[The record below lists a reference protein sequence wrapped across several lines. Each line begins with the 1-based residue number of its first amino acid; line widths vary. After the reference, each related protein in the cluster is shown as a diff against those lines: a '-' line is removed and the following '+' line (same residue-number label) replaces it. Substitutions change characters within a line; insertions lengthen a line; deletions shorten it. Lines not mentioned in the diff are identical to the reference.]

1 MHFLGREPTGAR
13 LLVLTTVRAENDTQ
27 IGAALAPVA
36 QRVEVGPLS
45 PDAVAELARAAGQG
59 ELADRILE
67 QTRGHTLFVVEV
79 LRALASGDAGV
90 PASLRTAVLARIRRA
105 GPPVEALLRSAAVL
119 GATLDPLTLGDMLD
133 LVPAAALE
141 LCEAALE
148 ARLLWLDGAS
158 APLPGGNALNAAAS
172 ETASLIALLAVLA
185 WAVIR
190 PRGWPE
196 AVAAVPAAVIL
207 IAIGAIPAGGAGSEA
222 RQLGPVIGFLAAI
235 LVLAHLCDDD
245 GLFRAC
251 GGWMARSSAGSP
263 RRLLAQVF
271 VIASVTTAVLS
282 LDATVVLLT
291 PVVFATAARLEVR
304 ARPHVYACTHL
315 ANSASLLLPVS
326 NLTNLLAFAA
336 SGLAFGHF
344 AALMAVPWL
353 AAIGVEY
360 AVFSRFFAS
369 DLNTGGQNVRP
380 RRDRAGADQDGA
392 DRDEDTKLPV
402 FTVIVVALTLAGFAG
417 ASAAG
422 VNPAW
427 AAFAGAVILAVRA
440 LIRRRVAPA
449 GLVRAADLPFLLFVL
464 SLGIVVKAV
473 TDNGLG
479 RALAPLL
486 PGGTSLPA
494 LLATAALAA
503 ALANVCNNLPAVLVL
518 LPLAAPSG
526 AGAVLAVLL
535 GVNIG
540 PNLTYTG
547 SLATLLWRRIL
558 RHHGSSPD
566 LGEFTRLGLLTV
578 PAGLVI
584 GVLALWAGLHVL
596 GG

>member
-1 MHFLGREPTGAR
+1 
-13 LLVLTTVRAENDTQ
+13 V
-27 IGAALAPVA
+27 
-36 QRVEVGPLS
+36 
-45 PDAVAELARAAGQG
+45 
-59 ELADRILE
+59 
-67 QTRGHTLFVVEV
+67 
-79 LRALASGDAGV
+79 
-90 PASLRTAVLARIRRA
+90 
-105 GPPVEALLRSAAVL
+105 
-119 GATLDPLTLGDMLD
+119 
-133 LVPAAALE
+133 
-141 LCEAALE
+141 
-148 ARLLWLDGAS
+148 
-158 APLPGGNALNAAAS
+158 LNAAIG
-172 ETASLIALLAVLA
+172 ETISLLALLGVLA
-185 WAVIR
+185 WAVVR

-207 IAIGAIPAGGAGSEA
+207 IAAGAIPVSDAVTEA

-251 GGWMARSSAGSP
+251 GAWMARNGSGRP
-263 RRLLAQVF
+263 RKLLAQVF

-291 PVVFATAARLEVR
+291 PVVFATAARLDVR

-336 SGLAFGHF
+336 SGLAFGRF
-344 AALMAVPWL
+344 AALMALPWL
-353 AAIGVEY
+353 AVIGLEY
-360 AVFSRFFAS
+360 LVFGRFFAA
-369 DLNTGGQNVRP
+369 DLNAAP
-380 RRDRAGADQDGA
+380 RRGRDDRGEAPH
-392 DRDEDTKLPV
+392 LPV
-402 FTVIVVALTLAGFAG
+402 FALAVVALTLAGFVA

-422 VNPAW
+422 LNPAW
-427 AAFAGAVILAVRA
+427 AAFAGAAVLAARA
-440 LIRRRVAPA
+440 LARRRVSPA

-464 SLGIVVKAV
+464 GLGIVVKAV
-473 TDNGLG
+473 VSNGLG
-479 RALAPLL
+479 RALIPLL

-518 LPLAAPSG
+518 LPLAVPSG
-526 AGAVLAVLL
+526 PGTVLAVLL

-558 RHHGSSPD
+558 RQHGSAPD

-584 GVLALWAGLHVL
+584 AVLLLWAGLRL
-596 GG
+596 IGG

>member
-1 MHFLGREPTGAR
+1 
-13 LLVLTTVRAENDTQ
+13 
-27 IGAALAPVA
+27 
-36 QRVEVGPLS
+36 
-45 PDAVAELARAAGQG
+45 
-59 ELADRILE
+59 
-67 QTRGHTLFVVEV
+67 
-79 LRALASGDAGV
+79 
-90 PASLRTAVLARIRRA
+90 
-105 GPPVEALLRSAAVL
+105 
-119 GATLDPLTLGDMLD
+119 
-133 LVPAAALE
+133 
-141 LCEAALE
+141 
-148 ARLLWLDGAS
+148 
-158 APLPGGNALNAAAS
+158 
-172 ETASLIALLAVLA
+172 VLA
-185 WAVIR
+185 WAVSR

-207 IAIGAIPAGGAGSEA
+207 IAVGAIPAGAAGSEA

-251 GGWMARSSAGSP
+251 GAWMARSSAGSP
-263 RRLLAQVF
+263 RRLLVQVF
-271 VIASVTTAVLS
+271 VVASVTTAVLS

-291 PVVFATAARLEVR
+291 PVVFATAARLQVR
-304 ARPHVYACTHL
+304 ARPQVYACTHL

-336 SGLAFGHF
+336 SGLAFAHF

-353 AAIGVEY
+353 VAIGVEY
-360 AVFSRFFAS
+360 IVFSRFFAA
-369 DLNTGGQNVRP
+369 DLNTGDLNTGDLNTGDLNTGDLNTGDLNMRP
-380 RRDRAGADQDGA
+380 RRDRGRAGDG
-392 DRDEDTKLPV
+392 DTRLPV
-402 FTVIVVALTLAGFAG
+402 FTVVVVALTLAGFAG

-427 AAFAGAVILAVRA
+427 AACAGAMVLATRA
-440 LIRRRVAPA
+440 LARRRVAPA
-449 GLVRAADLPFLLFVL
+449 SLVRAADLPFLLFVL

-503 ALANVCNNLPAVLVL
+503 VLANVCNNLPAVLVL

-547 SLATLLWRRIL
+547 SLATLLWRRVL
-558 RHHGSSPD
+558 AHHGSSPD

-584 GVLALWAGLHVL
+584 GVLALWAGLHAL

>member
-1 MHFLGREPTGAR
+1 VGETIS
-13 LLVLTTVRAENDTQ
+13 VL
-27 IGAALAPVA
+27 
-36 QRVEVGPLS
+36 
-45 PDAVAELARAAGQG
+45 
-59 ELADRILE
+59 
-67 QTRGHTLFVVEV
+67 
-79 LRALASGDAGV
+79 
-90 PASLRTAVLARIRRA
+90 
-105 GPPVEALLRSAAVL
+105 
-119 GATLDPLTLGDMLD
+119 
-133 LVPAAALE
+133 
-141 LCEAALE
+141 
-148 ARLLWLDGAS
+148 
-158 APLPGGNALNAAAS
+158 
-172 ETASLIALLAVLA
+172 ALLAVLA
-185 WAVIR
+185 WAVTR

-196 AVAAVPAAVIL
+196 AVAAGPAAVIL
-207 IAIGAIPAGGAGSEA
+207 IASGAIGAGDAAAEA
-222 RQLGPVIGFLAAI
+222 RRLGPVIGFLIAI

-251 GGWMARSSAGSP
+251 GAWMARSAGGRSRGSVA

-271 VIASVTTAVLS
+271 GIAAVTTAVLS

-291 PVVFATAARLEVR
+291 PVVFATAAALEVR

-336 SGLAFGHF
+336 SGLAFGRF
-344 AALMAVPWL
+344 AALMTLPWL
-353 AAIGVEY
+353 AVIGTEY
-360 AVFSRFFAS
+360 AVFGRFFAA
-369 DLNTGGQNVRP
+369 DLRP
-380 RRDRAGADQDGA
+380 RGARPEGEDG
-392 DRDEDTKLPV
+392 DVRLPV
-402 FTVIVVALTLAGFAG
+402 FTLAMVALTLAGFAG

-427 AAFAGAVILAVRA
+427 AAFAGAAVLAVRA
-440 LIRRRVAPA
+440 LTRGRVSAA
-449 GLVRAADLPFLLFVL
+449 GLVRSADLPFGVFVL
-464 SLGIVVKAV
+464 SLGIVVTAV
-473 TDNGLG
+473 VDNGLG
-479 RALAPLL
+479 RALTPLL
-486 PGGTSLPA
+486 PSGTSLPA

-503 ALANVCNNLPAVLVL
+503 GLANVVNNLPAVLVL

-558 RHHGSSPD
+558 QRHGSAPD

-578 PAGLVI
+578 PAGLLLA
-584 GVLALWAGLHVL
+584 VLALWAALHVV

>member
-1 MHFLGREPTGAR
+1 
-13 LLVLTTVRAENDTQ
+13 
-27 IGAALAPVA
+27 
-36 QRVEVGPLS
+36 
-45 PDAVAELARAAGQG
+45 
-59 ELADRILE
+59 
-67 QTRGHTLFVVEV
+67 
-79 LRALASGDAGV
+79 
-90 PASLRTAVLARIRRA
+90 
-105 GPPVEALLRSAAVL
+105 
-119 GATLDPLTLGDMLD
+119 
-133 LVPAAALE
+133 
-141 LCEAALE
+141 
-148 ARLLWLDGAS
+148 
-158 APLPGGNALNAAAS
+158 
-172 ETASLIALLAVLA
+172 VLA

-207 IAIGAIPAGGAGSEA
+207 IAAGAIPAGAAGSEA

-251 GGWMARSSAGSP
+251 GGWMARTSAGQSRLAGS

-271 VIASVTTAVLS
+271 VIASATTAVLS

-336 SGLAFGHF
+336 TGLAFGHF

-360 AVFSRFFAS
+360 VVFGRFFAA
-369 DLNTGGQNVRP
+369 DLNVRP
-380 RRDRAGADQDGA
+380 RRDRARANRDEADSDRA
-392 DRDEDTKLPV
+392 DSDRDTGLPL

-427 AAFAGAVILAVRA
+427 AAFAGAVVLAGRA
-440 LIRRRVAPA
+440 LARHRVAPTS
-449 GLVRAADLPFLLFVL
+449 LVRAADLPFLLFVL

-479 RALAPLL
+479 RSLAPLL

-558 RHHGSSPD
+558 RQHGSSPD

-584 GVLALWAGLHVL
+584 GVLTLWAGLHVV
-596 GG
+596 

>member
-1 MHFLGREPTGAR
+1 LDG
-13 LLVLTTVRAENDTQ
+13 LTQSE
-27 IGAALAPVA
+27 
-36 QRVEVGPLS
+36 
-45 PDAVAELARAAGQG
+45 
-59 ELADRILE
+59 
-67 QTRGHTLFVVEV
+67 
-79 LRALASGDAGV
+79 GDA
-90 PASLRTAVLARIRRA
+90 LN
-105 GPPVEALLRSAAVL
+105 SAA
-119 GATLDPLTLGDMLD
+119 A
-133 LVPAAALE
+133 
-141 LCEAALE
+141 
-148 ARLLWLDGAS
+148 
-158 APLPGGNALNAAAS
+158 
-172 ETASLIALLAVLA
+172 ETVSLIALLGVLA
-185 WAVIR
+185 WAVTR

-207 IAIGAIPAGGAGSEA
+207 VAAGALPPGQAATEA

-235 LVLAHLCDDD
+235 LVLAHLCDED
-245 GLFRAC
+245 GLFLAC
-251 GGWMARSSAGSP
+251 GRWMARAGGRPGRAGP

-271 VIASVTTAVLS
+271 VIAAVTTAVLS

-336 SGLAFGHF
+336 SGLAFGRF

-360 AVFSRFFAS
+360 AVFGRFFAS
-369 DLNTGGQNVRP
+369 DLNTGPVSA
-380 RRDRAGADQDGA
+380 AGGG
-392 DRDEDTKLPV
+392 DEPGLPAV
-402 FTVIVVALTLAGFAG
+402 TLAVVALTLAGFAV

-427 AAFAGAVILAVRA
+427 AACAGAVVLAVRA
-440 LIRRRVAPA
+440 LARRTVTP
-449 GLVRAADLPFLLFVL
+449 GTLLKAADVPFLLFVL
-464 SLGIVVKAV
+464 GLGIVVKAV
-473 TDNGLG
+473 TDHGLG
-479 RALAPLL
+479 RVLAPLL

-503 ALANVCNNLPAVLVL
+503 VLANVCNNLPAVLVL

-547 SLATLLWRRIL
+547 SLATLLWRRVL
-558 RHHGSSPD
+558 HHHGSAPD

-578 PAGLVI
+578 PAALVL
-584 GVLALWAGLHVL
+584 GVLALWGGLHVL

>member
-1 MHFLGREPTGAR
+1 
-13 LLVLTTVRAENDTQ
+13 
-27 IGAALAPVA
+27 
-36 QRVEVGPLS
+36 
-45 PDAVAELARAAGQG
+45 
-59 ELADRILE
+59 
-67 QTRGHTLFVVEV
+67 
-79 LRALASGDAGV
+79 
-90 PASLRTAVLARIRRA
+90 
-105 GPPVEALLRSAAVL
+105 
-119 GATLDPLTLGDMLD
+119 
-133 LVPAAALE
+133 
-141 LCEAALE
+141 
-148 ARLLWLDGAS
+148 
-158 APLPGGNALNAAAS
+158 
-172 ETASLIALLAVLA
+172 VLA

-196 AVAAVPAAVIL
+196 AVAAAPAAVIL
-207 IAIGAIPAGGAGSEA
+207 IAAGAIPAGAAGSEA

-251 GGWMARSSAGSP
+251 GARMARSSAGPSRRAVP
-263 RRLLAQVF
+263 RRLLVQVF

-353 AAIGVEY
+353 AVIGVEY
-360 AVFSRFFAS
+360 VVFSRFFAS
-369 DLNTGGQNVRP
+369 DLNTGDLNVRP
-380 RRDRAGADQDGA
+380 RRDRADDDG
-392 DRDEDTKLPV
+392 DTGLPV
-402 FTVIVVALTLAGFAG
+402 FTVVVVALTLAGFAG

-422 VNPAW
+422 INPAW
-427 AAFAGAVILAVRA
+427 AAFAGAVVLAVRA
-440 LIRRRVAPA
+440 LARRRVAPA
-449 GLVRAADLPFLLFVL
+449 DLVRAADLPFLVFVL

-479 RALAPLL
+479 QALAPLL

-558 RHHGSSPD
+558 WHHGSSPD

-584 GVLALWAGLHVL
+584 GVLALWAGLHAL